1 MVYVQHKGN
10 DKSPKK
16 ISPIHKVMH
25 TAHCLGWIVYQIV
38 ESRVKTKHIVKDQN
52 NSVHKINA
60 K

>member
-1 MVYVQHKGN
+1 MYNIKEMTRVQRKYHLFTR
-10 DKSPKK
+10 
-16 ISPIHKVMH
+16 VMH
-25 TAHCLGWIVYQIV
+25 TAHCLGRTMYQMV